1 MEKELKNLIN
11 ILEEELKLY
20 QKLHHLCQKEE
31 ETVIKGN
38 LKKLEEIIKNQE
50 SIFLQIKTWE
60 EARRKIIEILRKS
73 LSLPNKVTLSR
84 LIKATKRPFSSQ
96 LRIFHKKITSLI
108 KDIDKINK
116 SNIFLIEYSIKLIDE
131 YFHFLTG
138 VKSSPVYVPNGKN
151 KKKYQLRK
159 LIDQK
164 T

>member
-1 MEKELKNLIN
+1 MEEELKKLIN

-31 ETVIKGN
+31 EIVIKGD

-60 EARRKIIEILRKS
+60 EAKRKIIEILRKS

-96 LRIFHKKITSLI
+96 LRIFHNLF
-108 KDIDKINK
+108 DKRYRQN
-116 SNIFLIEYSIKLIDE
+116 
-131 YFHFLTG
+131 
-138 VKSSPVYVPNGKN
+138 
-151 KKKYQLRK
+151 Q
-159 LIDQK
+159 QK
-164 T
+164 QHLSY